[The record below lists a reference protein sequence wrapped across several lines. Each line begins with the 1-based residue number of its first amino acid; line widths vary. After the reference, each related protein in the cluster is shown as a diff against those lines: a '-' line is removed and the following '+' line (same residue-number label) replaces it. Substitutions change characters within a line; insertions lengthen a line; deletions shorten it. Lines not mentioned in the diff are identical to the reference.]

1 MGTKAKICG
10 LQKLDDVLTAVCYGA
25 DLIGLVFVPNT
36 KRTIDIVVAS
46 EIIEYLKLRC
56 SRRPEIVG
64 LFADQS
70 LEEVNNHVQF
80 LNLDKVQLC
89 GSESTEFC
97 AKVSV
102 PVIKVI
108 HVPEIVS
115 ITKGVIEVAVQID
128 RYVNKGHLIALDR
141 QVDNLKGGTG
151 MSFDWSVAAA
161 LSEQGYKFILA
172 GGLTPVNL
180 ARAID
185 LTLPWAV
192 DVSSGVETH
201 GEKDSDKIRTF
212 ISVAHAKK
220 LRDVQN

>member
-10 LQKLDDVLTAVCYGA
+10 LQKLEDVLTAVGYGA

-36 KRTIDIVVAS
+36 KRRIDIVVAS
-46 EIIEYLKLRC
+46 EIIEHLKLRFN
-56 SRRPEIVG
+56 RRPQTVG

-80 LNLDKVQLC
+80 LNLDRVQLC
-89 GSESTEFC
+89 GNESAEFC
-97 AKVSV
+97 SNVSV

-115 ITKGVIEVAVQID
+115 STKQVSEIAVQID

-151 MSFDWSVAAA
+151 MNFDWGVAAT

-185 LTLPWAV
+185 LTVPWAV
-192 DVSSGVETH
+192 DVSSGVETD
-201 GEKDSDKIRTF
+201 GEKDSHKIRDF
-212 ISVAHAKK
+212 ISIAHAKK
-220 LRDVQN
+220 RRDIQN